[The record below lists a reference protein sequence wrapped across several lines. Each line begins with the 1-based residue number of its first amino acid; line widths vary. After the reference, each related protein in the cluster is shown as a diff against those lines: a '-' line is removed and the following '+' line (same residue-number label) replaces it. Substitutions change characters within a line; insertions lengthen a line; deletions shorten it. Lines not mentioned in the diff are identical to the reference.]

1 MNYLLP
7 LILELV
13 QLVDRTHPQID
24 LVPQEAKAVA
34 VPKALDQGLNDD
46 QIDFRYNQIPSK
58 ISDIIYQKYKH
69 SLVTKCAF

>member
-46 QIDFRYNQIPSK
+46 QIDFRYN
-58 ISDIIYQKYKH
+58 
-69 SLVTKCAF
+69 